1 MFDSF
6 KLLKGKKYVKHCVV
20 VSVTCNSGLGPLA
33 LKYIMGSE
41 Y

>member
-6 KLLKGKKYVKHCVV
+6 QLLKGKKYVKDCAVV
-20 VSVTCNSGLGPLA
+20 NVTCDSGLGPLA